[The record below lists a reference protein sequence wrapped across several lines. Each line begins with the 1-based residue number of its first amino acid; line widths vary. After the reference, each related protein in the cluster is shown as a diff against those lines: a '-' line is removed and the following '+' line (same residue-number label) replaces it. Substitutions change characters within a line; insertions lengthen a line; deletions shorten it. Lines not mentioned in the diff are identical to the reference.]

1 MCKLSVSQRES
12 IRQYLETDLALELA
26 ETEKLRRDL
35 RRGPDTAGSARGG
48 DPEDVLENV
57 QKNVV
62 ENAVENAVE
71 AEVEAEV
78 EFLTAVPAEK
88 EKEEVRKRRL
98 SGRFEPERNEQKR
111 ININMSFLGREE
123 SARSPPRARV
133 GRPRKNSPTLPCSQC
148 GEKFGSRS
156 GLSTHRRKN
165 HLNTDQNKV
174 APVPV
179 QSDIQSAG
187 EKNLLAAESK
197 QEETRAVSGETEGN
211 SEEADMTKMLLVDN
225 QEGSED
231 EEDLE
236 ILSETIIQKYDDLQ
250 VKLEPVEFS
259 ATSEEEGNH
268 PASRV
273 VSLMKKSK
281 YFTEHP
287 NMFSVCSESEAGT
300 FPRELR
306 FLPGWRVKT
315 MEVRRKTG
323 EVVRTSYFLSPDQVQ
338 LLSGISVIEYL
349 RVTGQ
354 PDQIIDLTSRKMKI
368 SQKTL
373 QQYRLNYY

>member
-1 MCKLSVSQRES
+1 MEGRGEGVAVSKPTGANKRKGANPVRQIINDGVVADGGGVGGGGGPLDLSLQHGDMQPRSSSKKVILSVPQYKLVTSSSTTSASALSVSSSSRLSDPPPAPVTSLKQEPG
-12 IRQYLETDLALELA
+12 ELSV
-26 ETEKLRRDL
+26 TPVIK
-35 RRGPDTAGSARGG
+35 
-48 DPEDVLENV
+48 
-57 QKNVV
+57 
-62 ENAVENAVE
+62 
-71 AEVEAEV
+71 
-78 EFLTAVPAEK
+78 K
-88 EKEEVRKRRL
+88 ERL
-98 SGRFEPERNEQKR
+98 SG
-111 ININMSFLGREE
+111 
-123 SARSPPRARV
+123 
-133 GRPRKNSPTLPCSQC
+133 
-148 GEKFGSRS
+148 
-156 GLSTHRRKN
+156 
-165 HLNTDQNKV
+165 
-174 APVPV
+174 
-179 QSDIQSAG
+179 SD
-187 EKNLLAAESK
+187 
-197 QEETRAVSGETEGN
+197 
-211 SEEADMTKMLLVDN
+211 
-225 QEGSED
+225 ED

-250 VKLEPVEFS
+250 VKLEPVE
-259 ATSEEEGNH
+259 EEGDH

-273 VSLMKKSK
+273 VSLMKKSR

-300 FPRELR
+300 FARELR

-323 EVVRTSYFLSPDQVQ
+323 EVARTSYFLSPDQVQ